1 MTGIFTAAS
10 TPGKPRCARC
20 HRPFTPK
27 GDEIWGPTCARKM
40 HAQLTDLSALDHLD
54 PTDGNGEPVDE
65 DIINLDDI
73 PDIEEVD
80 IV

>member
-1 MTGIFTAAS
+1 MSIFTKQQIS
-10 TPGKPRCARC
+10 GKPRCARC

-40 HAQLTDLSALDHLD
+40 HAQLTHINADLAETRH
-54 PTDGNGEPVDE
+54 TV
-65 DIINLDDI
+65 
-73 PDIEEVD
+73 